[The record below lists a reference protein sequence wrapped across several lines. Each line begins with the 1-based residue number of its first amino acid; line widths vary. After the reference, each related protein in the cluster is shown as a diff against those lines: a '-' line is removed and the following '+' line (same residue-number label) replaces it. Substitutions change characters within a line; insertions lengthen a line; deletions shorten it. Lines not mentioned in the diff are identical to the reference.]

1 MLLQLNSPGSA
12 AMPAICLS
20 FRLATIEDRVVPTS
34 SRSNVLDLSWSPG
47 FRVVLKDRRP
57 GFQDR
62 VNDSPSFFHVVF
74 ACEQGGISH
83 HRVAEHAL
91 IGVHLPGL
99 RAASPGNFDGLV
111 QRFIV
116 RSYAVH
122 ADGKSDVRT
131 DSQPAMI
138 HLQIEAFIHRRW
150 LTQPDNNLSA
160 GHGQTF
166 SGTEVERNAAPAPRI
181 DLELEGRKS
190 FRA

>member
-1 MLLQLNSPGSA
+1 MACWSSTGMSFKTKRHGSSPKVESRCSA
-12 AMPAICLS
+12 THFRCMREVGRASRLPDWSS
-20 FRLATIEDRVVPTS
+20 FRLATTEDRIVPTS

-57 GFQDR
+57 GF
-62 VNDSPSFFHVVF
+62 
-74 ACEQGGISH
+74 
-83 HRVAEHAL
+83 
-91 IGVHLPGL
+91 
-99 RAASPGNFDGLV
+99 
-111 QRFIV
+111 
-116 RSYAVH
+116 
-122 ADGKSDVRT
+122 
-131 DSQPAMI
+131 QPAMI